1 MTISSLSY
9 LQVRWDD
16 LEVTRHNRVSPWE
29 IEPSGSA
36 STANNLMS
44 AGLKRTKIG
53 LPSAKLEFPVSSMSH
68 FFLVLFL
75 SCPTKCN
82 IVDELFR
89 SFDRCD
95 WNIRLWGITKVPE
108 GLARSRNVG
117 C

>member
-1 MTISSLSY
+1 MDGVTISSFSY

-68 FFLVLFL
+68 FSCFLFEL
-75 SCPTKCN
+75 SYQTQHC
-82 IVDELFR
+82 
-89 SFDRCD
+89 
-95 WNIRLWGITKVPE
+95 
-108 GLARSRNVG
+108 
-117 C
+117 